1 MADEVKVEIVED
13 RQIQPAGGDSL
24 IQLAIERGLDTD
36 KLEKL
41 MDLRNK
47 EIERQAKLAFDDAF
61 ARMQAEFGPVVRS
74 KTAKGD
80 DGKPMYAYAPLE
92 ALQDA
97 VGAIIAKH
105 GFSYSWNEVN
115 VEGGKRVTMTIT
127 GHGASRTSTFDVPMV
142 QGTRRMSPVQVMG
155 AMSTYGRR
163 YTFLAGFGIVV
174 QDEDDDA
181 QAASI
186 NIADDLNAIDSAA
199 TMEELK
205 AAYIDAYK
213 RHDGNRKAQLEIIKA
228 KDFRK
233 KELGNAGH

>member
-41 MDLRNK
+41 IDLRNK
-47 EIERQAKLAFDDAF
+47 EIERQSKLAFDDAF
-61 ARMQAEFGPVVRS
+61 ARMQAEFGPVMRS
-74 KTAKGD
+74 KEARGD
-80 DGKPMYAYAPLE
+80 DGKRMYAYAPLE

-97 VGAIIAKH
+97 VGPTIAKH
-105 GFSYSWNEVN
+105 GFSYSWNEEN
-115 VEGGKRVTMTIT
+115 IESGKRVTMTIT

-142 QGTRRMSPVQVMG
+142 PGTRRMNPVQVMG